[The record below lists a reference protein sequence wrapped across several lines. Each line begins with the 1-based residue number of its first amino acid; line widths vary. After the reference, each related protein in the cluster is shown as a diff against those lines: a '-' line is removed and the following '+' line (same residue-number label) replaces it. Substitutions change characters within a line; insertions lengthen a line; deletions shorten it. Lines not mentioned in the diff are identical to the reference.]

1 MASENLTEKA
11 ISWAFMVGY
20 IYKDRA
26 TRRSHSEEDPNA
38 MPWVAPRVVPRGGVH
53 GG

>member
-26 TRRSHSEEDPNA
+26 TRRSHSEEDPA
-38 MPWVAPRVVPRGGVH
+38 MTWVAPSVVTRGGVH